1 MRKLNNAD
9 NQLLRMS
16 LGKDLSTIRKE
27 LGLSL
32 EEIQSSIKIPLLT
45 LKSIEND
52 SIFSSTEHNKAY
64 IRNFIRSYARALK
77 LDEQE
82 VVDALDA
89 FEAGIYDGELLS
101 RDEKPVHTP
110 AVEPE
115 ENLDQKN
122 TPTPPPPTET
132 SSEKPEPTVEN
143 VNWADMG
150 RKFSL
155 EETSSKTWVV
165 VLVVFFLLA
174 LLATSFFFRNDIIG
188 FFSSDDPQTS
198 EAVAPTIQTPEPESQ
213 TLDTLQNSTPT
224 GSIDPIQLPSS
235 TLQTETSQFI
245 SAAPGEVN
253 TIAIYAAFDK
263 LEPVRVTSD
272 LNWRTNPFWM
282 EQGEAFYFDFNDTL
296 LVRGQ
301 YSRMLLMYNGHVI
314 ENASQLYFEPE
325 YNSLMITKAALE
337 DPKYLSSPPAQFPY
351 AEGAPD
357 SIVYRI
363 NF

>member
-1 MRKLNNAD
+1 
-9 NQLLRMS
+9 MS
-16 LGKDLSTIRKE
+16 LGKDLSIIRKE

-52 SIFSSTEHNKAY
+52 SIFSSTEHNKTY

-101 RDEKPVHTP
+101 RKEEAVQMPVKEIEKDP
-110 AVEPE
+110 EP
-115 ENLDQKN
+115 KKVS
-122 TPTPPPPTET
+122 TPPKEAET
-132 SSEKPEPTVEN
+132 KQPEPKVEN

-150 RKFSL
+150 KKFSL

-165 VLVVFFLLA
+165 VLVVFFILA
-174 LLATSFFFRNDIIG
+174 LLATAFFFRNDIIG
-188 FFSSDDPQTS
+188 FFSSEDPQTS
-198 EAVAPTIQTPEPESQ
+198 EVIPTIQTPEPENGV
-213 TLDTLQNSTPT
+213 LDTLQNSNPPS
-224 GSIDPIQLPSS
+224 SIDPITTPGS
-235 TLQTETSQFI
+235 TLQTETSEFI
-245 SAAPGEVN
+245 SNPPGEIN
-253 TIAIYAAFDK
+253 TVAVYAAFDK

-301 YSRMLLMYNGHVI
+301 YSRMLILYNGHVI
-314 ENASQLYFEPE
+314 ENIRQQYYDVESG
-325 YNSLMITKAALE
+325 SVMITKGVLE
-337 DPKYLSSPPAQFPY
+337 NPIYQTPPPALFPY
-351 AEGAPD
+351 EEGAPD

>member
-1 MRKLNNAD
+1 
-9 NQLLRMS
+9 MS

-52 SIFSSTEHNKAY
+52 SIFSSTEHNKTY

-77 LDEQE
+77 LDEQK

-101 RDEKPVHTP
+101 SEEPIFQKPVKEEEKSP
-110 AVEPE
+110 EPPIV
-115 ENLDQKN
+115 
-122 TPTPPPPTET
+122 TAPTTTKEV
-132 SSEKPEPTVEN
+132 SSDKPEPTVEN

-150 RKFSL
+150 KRFSL

-165 VLVVFFLLA
+165 VLVVFFILA
-174 LLATSFFFRNDIIG
+174 LLATAFFFRNDIIG
-188 FFSSDDPQTS
+188 FFSSEEPQTS
-198 EAVAPTIQTPEPESQ
+198 EVAPTLQAPEPETESEAQ
-213 TLDTLQNSTPT
+213 TLDTLQNSNPI
-224 GSIDPIQLPSS
+224 GSIDPIQPPSS

-245 SAAPGEVN
+245 SNPPGEIN
-253 TIAIYAAFDK
+253 TVAVYAAFDK

-301 YSRMLLMYNGHVI
+301 FSRMLILYNGHVI
-314 ENASQLYFEPE
+314 ENIRQQYYDVESG
-325 YNSLMITKAALE
+325 SVMITKEVLENPVFQAA
-337 DPKYLSSPPAQFPY
+337 PPTQFPY
-351 AEGAPD
+351 EEGAPD